1 MRVLRHVVLVAG
13 LAACALAENAV
24 DRTTLEVRGDQVRM
38 AGVITSRTPA
48 NFVQMLDENPQVRTV
63 VERVMEGSL
72 DDQATIDIGYIIR
85 ARGLATH
92 LEADSEIY
100 SGAVDLFLA
109 GNRRTMAR
117 GAVIGV
123 HSWADGFGEGADY
136 PRDAPEHRLNRRYIA
151 DMLGSEAFYWF
162 TLAAAPSDGL
172 HVMTEGEIDRF
183 GLLTAAPR

>member
-1 MRVLRHVVLVAG
+1 MGLLRVIVLAGG
-13 LAACALAENAV
+13 LAACSLAENAV
-24 DRTTLEVRGDQVRM
+24 DRTTLELRGDRLMM

-48 NFVQMLDENPQVRTV
+48 NFFRMLDANPQVTTV
-63 VERVMEGSL
+63 VGTVMEGSL
-72 DDQATIDIGYIIR
+72 DDAAMIEMGYAIR
-85 ARGLATH
+85 NRGLDTH
-92 LEADSEIY
+92 LASDSEIY

-136 PRDAPEHRLNRRYIA
+136 PRDAAEHRLNRRYIA

-172 HVMTEGEIDRF
+172 HVMTGDEIDRY
-183 GLLTAAPR
+183 GLLTAPAR